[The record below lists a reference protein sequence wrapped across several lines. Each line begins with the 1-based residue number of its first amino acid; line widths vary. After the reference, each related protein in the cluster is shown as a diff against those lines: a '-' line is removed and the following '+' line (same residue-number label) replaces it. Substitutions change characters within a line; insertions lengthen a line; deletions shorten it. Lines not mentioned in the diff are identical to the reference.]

1 VLGKILGVFC
11 QIQILFFN
19 AELAIFSSGFAKKA
33 DTFLS
38 FVDQFNQSNVLTYLK
53 LLEVELGETEEAIM
67 NSQEEIVNYLYKC
80 AEEIGI
86 TFNILRTN
94 YLHYFSYE
102 TLSHD
107 FQYVLTFFKYILFL
121 IFQSFDNYMTKDF
134 RNLVNQK
141 FLGNPDNYGI
151 ETDYLVTLWNVE
163 IRTLITNFLT
173 TEPVKFLNK
182 NIFN

>member
-1 VLGKILGVFC
+1 MNDKYIPKKQENEADFSLIEQFLTKNQIYLKLFAGSKIELDCVRENFRR
-11 QIQILFFN
+11 ILSDSNPFFN

-102 TLSHD
+102 TLSHH
-107 FQYVLTFFKYILFL
+107 F
-121 IFQSFDNYMTKDF
+121 
-134 RNLVNQK
+134 
-141 FLGNPDNYGI
+141 
-151 ETDYLVTLWNVE
+151 
-163 IRTLITNFLT
+163 
-173 TEPVKFLNK
+173 
-182 NIFN
+182 